1 MFRKSDAL
9 SVEVPKEPSTDIDLS
24 KLYCRVT
31 LPAETMG
38 IHVIQFNK
46 TLTEDNSYFCVD
58 IKNLSMYIYTYKF
71 NNLYKKKKEKNIFL
85 HCNWVVMMVLNS

>member
-38 IHVIQFNK
+38 IHVIYS
-46 TLTEDNSYFCVD
+46 L
-58 IKNLSMYIYTYKF
+58 IR
-71 NNLYKKKKEKNIFL
+71 
-85 HCNWVVMMVLNS
+85 H

>member
-31 LPAETMG
+31 LPAETMR

-58 IKNLSMYIYTYKF
+58 IKNLSMYIYRSTYKF
-71 NNLYKKKKEKNIFL
+71 NNL
-85 HCNWVVMMVLNS
+85 

>member
-31 LPAETMG
+31 LPAETMR

-58 IKNLSMYIYTYKF
+58 VKNLTSSIIC
-71 NNLYKKKKEKNIFL
+71 KKKKKGEKYIFAL
-85 HCNWVVMMVLNS
+85 

>member
-31 LPAETMG
+31 LPAETMR

-58 IKNLSMYIYTYKF
+58 VKNLTSSTIC
-71 NNLYKKKKEKNIFL
+71 KKKKKRRKIYFCTVIGL
-85 HCNWVVMMVLNS
+85 